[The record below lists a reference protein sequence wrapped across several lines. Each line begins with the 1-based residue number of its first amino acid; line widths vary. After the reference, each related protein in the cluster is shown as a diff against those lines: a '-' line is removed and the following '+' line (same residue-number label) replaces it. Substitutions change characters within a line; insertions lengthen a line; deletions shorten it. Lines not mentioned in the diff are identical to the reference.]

1 MVDCALAERTMS
13 ELRRRGRQM
22 KAVMA
27 GQLIAK
33 RLGALNTHESVEHVR
48 IASLASIAECR
59 ALWRF
64 LIERGMATEAQR
76 EDYLDKGYDEVLAQ
90 VEGKAAEIYVEGTQ
104 GHG

>member
-1 MVDCALAERTMS
+1 VTD
-13 ELRRRGRQM
+13 RRRNRQM

-27 GQLIAK
+27 GMKIRE
-33 RLGALNTHESVEHVR
+33 RLGSIDTRDSVEHVR
-48 IASLASIAECR
+48 IASLAAISETR

-64 LIERGMATEAQR
+64 MIERGFATEAQR

-90 VEGKAAEIYVEGTQ
+90 VEGKAAEIYVEGAQ